1 MNVQSVKLSP
11 ENGSK
16 SDVKIVDTGS
26 ENTSCRANS
35 RRGQTDPSNRSY
47 QPVESVRRAL
57 MVLRAFNSQRIS
69 TISSLYEATKIPKP
83 TIVRM
88 LETLM
93 SEGYVV
99 RDNMCGGY
107 RVTSEITSLNA
118 GYRGIS
124 RIIEIARPLAID
136 LTRRIK
142 WPIGLGAIDGDAIN
156 IQFWTGTISPWAY
169 TNTTLGIRPDLLTT
183 GMGRAYLAFCDP
195 DELDRRIEGFRKDP
209 DLEFNEVEERQL
221 RMLLAKVKQDGF
233 AMRDPRTPPFRIST
247 VGIPLVEN
255 GKVQALISLSFFSS
269 AVLRKEIGSQIIEPL
284 LETRAKIEHALE
296 FMNSSIGNELD
307 DVEGDSVEMSF

>member
-1 MNVQSVKLSP
+1 MNVQSGNLSP
-11 ENGSK
+11 ENDLK
-16 SDVKIVDTGS
+16 SDINIVETDT
-26 ENTSCRANS
+26 ENPSCRANS

-57 MVLRAFNSQRIS
+57 KVLRAFNSQRIS
-69 TISSLYEATKIPKP
+69 TISSLYEETKIPKP

-107 RVTSEITSLNA
+107 RVTGEIASLNA

-124 RIIEIARPLAID
+124 RVIEIARPLAID

-195 DELDRRIEGFRKDP
+195 DERDRRIEGFRKDP
-209 DLEFNEVEERQL
+209 DLEFHEVEERQL
-221 RMLLAKVKQDGF
+221 RMLLEKVRLDGY

-255 GKVQALISLSFFSS
+255 GQVQALISLSFFSS
-269 AVLRKEIGSQIIEPL
+269 AVLRKEIGKEIIEPL

-296 FMNSSIGNELD
+296 FMNSSIGNELED
-307 DVEGDSVEMSF
+307 DDGASVEMSF

>member
-1 MNVQSVKLSP
+1 MNVQTQKLPNKFDPDVSP
-11 ENGSK
+11 ADQNAQP
-16 SDVKIVDTGS
+16 DRA
-26 ENTSCRANS
+26 SCRANS
-35 RRGQTDPSNRSY
+35 RRGQNDPTNRSY

-57 MVLRAFNSQRIS
+57 LILRAFGSHRIS
-69 TISSLYEATKIPKP
+69 TISSLFEETGIPRP

-93 SEGYVV
+93 HEGYVV

-107 RVTSEITSLNA
+107 RLTGEISSLTA

-124 RIIEIARPLAID
+124 RVIEVARPMAID
-136 LTRRIK
+136 LTRRVK

-183 GMGRAYLAFCDP
+183 GMGRAYLAFCETE
-195 DELDRRIEGFRKDP
+195 ELDRRIEGFHKDP
-209 DLEFNEVEERQL
+209 DLKFGTVQEHQL
-221 RMLLAKVKQDGF
+221 RMMLEKVRQDGY

-247 VGIPLVEN
+247 VGIPLLEN

-269 AVLRKEIGSQIIEPL
+269 AVLRKEITEEIIQPL
-284 LETRAKIEHALE
+284 LETRSKIEHALD
-296 FMNSSIGNELD
+296 FMSLGAGTELAQD
-307 DVEGDSVEMSF
+307 DGAAIEMSF

>member
-1 MNVQSVKLSP
+1 VNIQTQKLLH
-11 ENGSK
+11 K
-16 SDVKIVDTGS
+16 SDFNGNLAHADMDA
-26 ENTSCRANS
+26 EQPNCRANS

-57 MVLRAFNSQRIS
+57 MILRAFDSQKIS
-69 TISSLYEATKIPKP
+69 TISSLFEETGIPRP

-93 SEGYVV
+93 YEGYVI

-107 RVTSEITSLNA
+107 RLTSEIDSLTA

-124 RIIEIARPLAID
+124 RVIELARPMAID
-136 LTRRIK
+136 LTRQVK
-142 WPIGLGAIDGDAIN
+142 WPIGLGTIDGDAIT

-183 GMGRAYLAFCDP
+183 GMGRAYLAFCEP
-195 DELDRRIEGFRKDP
+195 DELDRRIEGFRTDP
-209 DLEFNEVEERQL
+209 ELDFGTIQEHQL
-221 RMLLAKVKQDGF
+221 RIMLKKTRLDGY
-233 AMRDPRTPPFRIST
+233 AMRDPQTPPYRIST
-247 VGIPLVEN
+247 IGIPLLEN

-269 AVLRKEIGSQIIEPL
+269 AVLRKEISEKIIQPL
-284 LETRAKIEHALE
+284 LETRSKIENALD
-296 FMNSSIGNELD
+296 FMNDGAGAGLAQD
-307 DVEGDSVEMSF
+307 DGPEIEMSF